1 MKSIEIKSVLN
12 SNLAVTSD
20 QAEIIYKLLS
30 DSIKKRGKY

>member
-20 QAEIIYKLLS
+20 RAEIIYKLLS
-30 DSIKKRGKY
+30 DSIKRGKY